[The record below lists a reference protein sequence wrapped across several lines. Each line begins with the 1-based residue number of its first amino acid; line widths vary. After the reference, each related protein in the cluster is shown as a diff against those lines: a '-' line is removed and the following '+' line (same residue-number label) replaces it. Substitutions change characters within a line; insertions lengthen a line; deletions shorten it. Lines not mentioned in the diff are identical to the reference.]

1 MVFRRFVEVGRV
13 IIVNYGPL
21 VGKLAVIVDILTT
34 TKVVIQGLKGG
45 VKRQELS
52 LRRVTLTD
60 YKLDIKRGAKEAEV
74 FKAIEDFKLEDKFK
88 TSIYYKKNEIR
99 QKRSNLTD
107 FDRFKVM
114 RLRQKRAVLRHLAAK
129 GVKKPAGGKGGK
141 PDKKDKKEK
150 KEKKEK
156 KK

>member
-34 TKVVIQGLKGG
+34 TKVLIQGLKGG

-60 YKLDIKRGAKEAEV
+60 YKLDIKRGAKQAEV
-74 FKAIEDFKLEDKFK
+74 YKAIDDFKLEDKFK
-88 TSIYYKKNEIR
+88 TSTHYKKNEIR
-99 QKRSNLTD
+99 QKRANLTD

-114 RLRQKRAVLRHLAAK
+114 RLRQKRSVLRHKAIK
-129 GVKKPAGGKGGK
+129 GIKNNNAGK
-141 PDKKDKKEK
+141 KKEK
-150 KEKKEK
+150 KAGKK
-156 KK
+156 

>member
-21 VGKLAVIVDILTT
+21 CGKLAVIVDILTT
-34 TKVVIQGLKGG
+34 TKVLIQGLKGG
-45 VKRQELS
+45 IKRQEIS

-74 FKAIEDFKLEDKFK
+74 FKAIDDYKLEDKFK
-88 TSIYYKKNEIR
+88 TSNIYKKNELR
-99 QKRSNLTD
+99 KTRANLTD

-114 RLRQKRAVLRHLAAK
+114 RLRQKRAALRHKTINGLNNKAPKKKAAK
-129 GVKKPAGGKGGK
+129 K
-141 PDKKDKKEK
+141 
-150 KEKKEK
+150 
-156 KK
+156 

>member
-1 MVFRRFVEVGRV
+1 MVFKRFVEVGRV

-21 VGKLAVIVDILTT
+21 TGKLAVIVDILTT

-45 VKRQELS
+45 IRRQELS

-60 YKLDIKRGAKEAEV
+60 YKLDIKRGAKREEV
-74 FKAIEDFKLEDKFK
+74 LKAIEDYKLEEKFK
-88 TSIYYKKNEIR
+88 KSTVAKKLELR
-99 QKRSNLTD
+99 KKRANLTD

-129 GVKKPAGGKGGK
+129 GVKKPDEGKG
-141 PDKKDKKEK
+141 KKDKKEK

>member
-34 TKVVIQGLKGG
+34 TKVLIQGLKGG
-45 VKRQELS
+45 IRRQELS

-60 YKLDIKRGAKEAEV
+60 YKIDIKRGAKREEV
-74 FKAIEDFKLEDKFK
+74 FKALEAYKLDEKFK
-88 TSIYYKKNEIR
+88 NSPYAKKCEQR
-99 QKRSNLTD
+99 QKRANLTD

-114 RLRQKRAVLRHLAAK
+114 RLRQKRAVLRHMAAK
-129 GVKKPAGGKGGK
+129 GTKKAV
-141 PDKKDKKEK
+141 KEK
-150 KEKKEK
+150 PKKGK
-156 KK
+156 K

>member
-1 MVFRRFVEVGRV
+1 MVFKRFVEVGRV

-34 TKVVIQGLKGG
+34 TKVLVQGVKGG
-45 VKRQELS
+45 IRRQELS

-60 YKLDIKRGAKEAEV
+60 YKIDIKRGAKQEEV
-74 FKAIEDFKLEDKFK
+74 FKALDDYKLDEKFK
-88 TSIYYKKNEIR
+88 KSSYAKKCEQR
-99 QKRSNLTD
+99 QKRANLTD

-114 RLRQKRAVLRHLAAK
+114 RLRQKRAILRHAATK
-129 GVKKPAGGKGGK
+129 GVKPSKAGKS
-141 PDKKDKKEK
+141 
-150 KEKKEK
+150 K

>member
-21 VGKLAVIVDILTT
+21 YGKLAVIVDILTT
-34 TKVVIQGLKGG
+34 TKVLIQGLKGG

-74 FKAIEDFKLEDKFK
+74 FKAIDDFKLEDKFK
-88 TSIYYKKNEIR
+88 TSTYYKKNEIR
-99 QKRSNLTD
+99 QKRANLTD

-114 RLRQKRAVLRHLAAK
+114 RLRQKRSVLRHKAVK
-129 GVKKPAGGKGGK
+129 GIINKNGGK
-141 PDKKDKKEK
+141 KKEK
-150 KEKKEK
+150 KAGKK
-156 KK
+156 

>member
-34 TKVVIQGLKGG
+34 TKVLIQGLKGS

-60 YKLDIKRGAKEAEV
+60 YKLDIKRGAKQAEV
-74 FKAIEDFKLEDKFK
+74 YKAIDDFKLEDKFK
-88 TSIYYKKNEIR
+88 TSTHYKKNEIR
-99 QKRSNLTD
+99 QKRANLTD

-114 RLRQKRAVLRHLAAK
+114 RLRQKRSVLRHKAVK
-129 GVKKPAGGKGGK
+129 GIKNNNAGK
-141 PDKKDKKEK
+141 KKEK
-150 KEKKEK
+150 KAGKK
-156 KK
+156 

>member
-21 VGKLAVIVDILTT
+21 TGKLAVIVDILTT
-34 TKVVIQGLKGG
+34 TKVIIQGLKGG
-45 VKRQELS
+45 VRRQELS

-60 YKLDIKRGAKEAEV
+60 YKIDIKRGAKREEV
-74 FKAIEDFKLEDKFK
+74 FKAIEDYKLEEKFK
-88 TSIYYKKNEIR
+88 KSNLAKKNVLRE
-99 QKRSNLTD
+99 KRANLTD

-114 RLRQKRAVLRHLAAK
+114 RLRQKRAVLRHMATK
-129 GVKKPAGGKGGK
+129 GKKKQPQG
-141 PDKKDKKEK
+141 KKEK

-156 KK
+156 K

>member
-34 TKVVIQGLKGG
+34 TKVLVQGLKGG
-45 VKRQELS
+45 IRRQELS

-60 YKLDIKRGAKEAEV
+60 YKIDIKRGAKSEEV
-74 FKAIEDFKLEDKFK
+74 FKALDAYKLEEKFK
-88 TSIYYKKNEIR
+88 SSSYAKKCEVR
-99 QKRSNLTD
+99 QRRANLTD

-114 RLRQKRAVLRHLAAK
+114 RLRQKRAVLRHMACKNKK
-129 GVKKPAGGKGGK
+129 GEKGG
-141 PDKKDKKEK
+141 K

>member
-21 VGKLAVIVDILTT
+21 CGKSAVIVDILTT
-34 TKVVIQGLKGG
+34 TKVLIQGLKGG
-45 VKRQELS
+45 IKRQEIS

-74 FKAIEDFKLEDKFK
+74 FKAIDDYKLDDKFK
-88 TSIYYKKNEIR
+88 TSNIYKKNELR
-99 QKRSNLTD
+99 KTRANLTD

-114 RLRQKRAVLRHLAAK
+114 RLRQKRAVLRHKAINGLNNKAPK
-129 GVKKPAGGKGGK
+129 KKPA
-141 PDKKDKKEK
+141 KK
-150 KEKKEK
+150 
-156 KK
+156 